1 MNEIPDTRHSL
12 LIRLRDRGDKRAW
25 TQFVEIYEPL
35 LYRLGRRKGLQH
47 ADAEELAQE
56 ALVAVMSAIE
66 DWDPDPSRGT
76 FRGWLFRIAR
86 NMTVN
91 FLTRGRPE
99 NVGMGGTGF
108 RQLMEQQPSSSEE
121 EVTLFDFEYRRE
133 TFQWAAREIHDEF
146 QPSTWEAFW
155 RTAVEGH
162 AIKKTAEQLGM
173 SVGAAYTARSRVMA
187 RLKQKVRQL
196 EGQ

>member
-12 LIRLRDRGDKRAW
+12 LARLRDRRDQRAW
-25 TQFVEIYEPL
+25 AQFVEIYEPL
-35 LYRLGRRKGLQH
+35 LYRLARGKGLQH
-47 ADAEELAQE
+47 ADAEDLAQE
-56 ALVAVMSAIE
+56 ALVAVASAIE
-66 DWDPDPSRGT
+66 HWDPDPSRGT

-86 NMTVN
+86 NMMIN
-91 FLTRGRPE
+91 FLTRVRSEDIGT
-99 NVGMGGTGF
+99 GGTGF
-108 RQLMEQQPSSSEE
+108 RQLMEQQPPPNEE
-121 EVTLFDFEYRRE
+121 DATLFDWEYRRE
-133 TFQWAAREIHDEF
+133 TFQWAAREIRDEF
-146 QPSTWEAFW
+146 RPSTWQAFW

-162 AIKKTAEQLGM
+162 QIKRTAEQLGI